1 MFQLFFASAACLVCL
16 RVWFWF
22 SFFGLAFPWVL
33 HSVWFRVVLCIVT
46 IFAFG
51 LGLLWCSTLRRLC
64 FSLRFLQCCVCFLA
78 FWGCFGFCLL
88 QVLCWFL
95 IFCGCFLSLFSLLVP
110 VWCFFHYF
118 QIFVLCWCGQV
129 CGQVSHGFSSFDF
142 LCCLSFVFSE
152 CCVSGFHLFCHAVCV
167 VFVLFCQVLCFAF
180 GFAFGLVSPWFFA
193 CFSHCL
199 HVLRA
204 PFLLLH

>member
-64 FSLRFLQCCVCFLA
+64 FSLRFL
-78 FWGCFGFCLL
+78 
-88 QVLCWFL
+88 
-95 IFCGCFLSLFSLLVP
+95 
-110 VWCFFHYF
+110 
-118 QIFVLCWCGQV
+118 
-129 CGQVSHGFSSFDF
+129 
-142 LCCLSFVFSE
+142 
-152 CCVSGFHLFCHAVCV
+152 
-167 VFVLFCQVLCFAF
+167 
-180 GFAFGLVSPWFFA
+180 
-193 CFSHCL
+193 
-199 HVLRA
+199 
-204 PFLLLH
+204 